1 MKEISS
7 LVVQIKK
14 TIQKRTVRDA
24 YLDSVREKIRKSIG
38 T

>member
-14 TIQKRTVRDA
+14 TIQKRTVRDT